1 MEQDL
6 EQVLD
11 QDMGQDLS
19 QQSPNTGLQINE
31 DAVISRQSNE
41 VVEIAS
47 MR

>member
-19 QQSPNTGLQINE
+19 QQSPNTGLQIN
-31 DAVISRQSNE
+31 DAATSRTNE